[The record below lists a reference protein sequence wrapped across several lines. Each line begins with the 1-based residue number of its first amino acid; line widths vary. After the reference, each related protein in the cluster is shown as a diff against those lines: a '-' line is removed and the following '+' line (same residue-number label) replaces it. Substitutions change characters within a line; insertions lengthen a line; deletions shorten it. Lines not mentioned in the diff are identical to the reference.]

1 MATSIPS
8 AAGVPGI
15 SGPPNWLG
23 GAGVDLRLDDVRW
36 RGAIKRTFGSGA
48 SGGDFF
54 RATQAME
61 GAEQFVYITFRAGF
75 AQELDTAH
83 DFVWLGLM
91 KSGGASAIVIKIQ
104 VHPAG
109 FTAAGPPSAN
119 PLGNVQD
126 IQVFSLAGG
135 VWNLEASDPT
145 WINANSR
152 YYLQSATD
160 DPMDPNSRWAVQ
172 IKIKAKNAGTLLDN
186 DGPNIGTGFQMWYVM
201 RGSVG
206 GNPTILAEYRI
217 DGGSTTPLNLNSSVF
232 PQPAGIWDLF
242 NLTAGA
248 ATSGGV
254 ALYWGDV
261 LVSNTAYGEG
271 STIDNGQP
279 NTFICRP
286 RNYSTDNIPAQ
297 NINATFRIA
306 NWGSVGGDPNQINFN
321 DSEWAYVPG
330 NSENVPVQASLDVGP
345 IAAGNP
351 PPPGV
356 NPIALPVNPMT
367 LPAGKSKHQC
377 ILCTMSGTNINFLND
392 AVYQNMN
399 FDTASVLTRAAEISI
414 ATLEPVSPEPRD
426 VYLALEKVN
435 MVKNTSPGT
444 NEGRFLEASFK
455 RAMEKGGEL
464 AEKLKRAQGMLS
476 DVGDGASVERL
487 EGLLETLEASL
498 VAITEKGREQL
509 KELLAHMRPWLLE
522 VAPNEPAA
530 KRLAKA
536 LIRLADFL
544 EGSAE
549 DKESLLNALRTEL
562 TAWLSSVGNDPST
575 LQSGPAVFLAMKAYN
590 DNAFGN
596 DGLSRAVE
604 NLAHWLQ
611 SNRSPTSLPPVVDEL
626 MSVLA
631 RVPEGGKVSAGAA
644 SFARDVA
651 RWLSGSSR
659 LETLV
664 QVLSEAGLTEEELD
678 QVFPTFR
685 IHVYHDTGFRDTA
698 SDGTLRPV
706 LKAQSSFG
714 LYVYHEGSLEGW
726 ETAIE
731 GAQRIADN
739 LYLLAV
745 PNKSSSTIKVTVQA
759 VEEGDERIPE
769 DPIRPKDGG
778 GTGPGYEDKRKG
790 CLYALL
796 KLFGFK

>member
-109 FTAAGPPSAN
+109 FTPAGPPSAN

-126 IQVFSLAGG
+126 IQVFSLSGG
-135 VWNLEASDPT
+135 VWNLEATDPT

-261 LVSNTAYGEG
+261 LVSNGAYGEG

-306 NWGSVGGDPNQINFN
+306 NWG
-321 DSEWAYVPG
+321 
-330 NSENVPVQASLDVGP
+330 
-345 IAAGNP
+345 
-351 PPPGV
+351 
-356 NPIALPVNPMT
+356 
-367 LPAGKSKHQC
+367 
-377 ILCTMSGTNINFLND
+377 
-392 AVYQNMN
+392 
-399 FDTASVLTRAAEISI
+399 
-414 ATLEPVSPEPRD
+414 
-426 VYLALEKVN
+426 
-435 MVKNTSPGT
+435 
-444 NEGRFLEASFK
+444 
-455 RAMEKGGEL
+455 
-464 AEKLKRAQGMLS
+464 
-476 DVGDGASVERL
+476 
-487 EGLLETLEASL
+487 
-498 VAITEKGREQL
+498 
-509 KELLAHMRPWLLE
+509 
-522 VAPNEPAA
+522 
-530 KRLAKA
+530 
-536 LIRLADFL
+536 
-544 EGSAE
+544 
-549 DKESLLNALRTEL
+549 
-562 TAWLSSVGNDPST
+562 
-575 LQSGPAVFLAMKAYN
+575 
-590 DNAFGN
+590 
-596 DGLSRAVE
+596 
-604 NLAHWLQ
+604 
-611 SNRSPTSLPPVVDEL
+611 
-626 MSVLA
+626 
-631 RVPEGGKVSAGAA
+631 
-644 SFARDVA
+644 
-651 RWLSGSSR
+651 
-659 LETLV
+659 
-664 QVLSEAGLTEEELD
+664 
-678 QVFPTFR
+678 
-685 IHVYHDTGFRDTA
+685 
-698 SDGTLRPV
+698 
-706 LKAQSSFG
+706 
-714 LYVYHEGSLEGW
+714 
-726 ETAIE
+726 
-731 GAQRIADN
+731 
-739 LYLLAV
+739 
-745 PNKSSSTIKVTVQA
+745 
-759 VEEGDERIPE
+759 
-769 DPIRPKDGG
+769 
-778 GTGPGYEDKRKG
+778 
-790 CLYALL
+790 
-796 KLFGFK
+796 